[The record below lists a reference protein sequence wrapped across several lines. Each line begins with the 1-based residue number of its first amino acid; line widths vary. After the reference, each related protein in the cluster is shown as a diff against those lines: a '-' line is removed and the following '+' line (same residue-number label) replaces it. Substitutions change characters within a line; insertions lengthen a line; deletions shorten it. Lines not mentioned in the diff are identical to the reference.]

1 MCAIVRF
8 DSTRK
13 STHTCIE
20 SNGNFSWSSR
30 IICREFHVRHFV
42 CIQMK
47 VVLLLLLVMLL
58 MLLKLQLK
66 NATFFSL
73 SNNDPN
79 PLRLL
84 QTLKS
89 NSINQQMPH
98 THRERERNS
107 KNSIDFRKPKWVLIS
122 ICWLL
127 FVFVCSFSFRN
138 CFYLNYG
145 MICEFPK
152 WVNAWNVYVQWN
164 CHLLFRLNI
173 CFTRI
178 PVEKNLSKKLIFFE
192 KRDIFCCIGHKNCD
206 SHIYWN

>member
-84 QTLKS
+84 QTLKHKIPFEQTNVTTATTKWSIGIQHS
-89 NSINQQMPH
+89 N
-98 THRERERNS
+98 
-107 KNSIDFRKPKWVLIS
+107 DFWYLSTLVLVS
-122 ICWLL
+122 LV
-127 FVFVCSFSFRN
+127 FVFTRFEISKS
-138 CFYLNYG
+138 
-145 MICEFPK
+145 
-152 WVNAWNVYVQWN
+152 
-164 CHLLFRLNI
+164 LLIR
-173 CFTRI
+173 
-178 PVEKNLSKKLIFFE
+178 V
-192 KRDIFCCIGHKNCD
+192 
-206 SHIYWN
+206 